1 MIQLHNVNKFYFT
14 KELKTQAL
22 KDINLHIEK
31 GEFVSIM
38 GPSGCGKSTLLS
50 LIGLLDEASSGDIVV
65 DSQIVGKYDN
75 IRYADIRKNKIGFIF
90 QSFNLINQLNVYEN
104 IELPLLYRKI
114 SNSER
119 KKRIQ
124 EALELVKLS
133 TRSKHL
139 PSQLSGG
146 QQQRVA
152 IARTLV
158 CQPEILLADEPTGNL
173 DSEMGQEIM
182 DILRNLNKEKGITTI
197 MVTHDETHAK
207 YTERIIKLFD
217 GQIVNVKYEHAG

>member
-1 MIQLHNVNKFYFT
+1 MIQLNNVNKFHFT

-22 KDINLHIEK
+22 KDINLQIAE

-50 LIGLLDEASSGDIVV
+50 IIGLLDEASSGDVMIA
-65 DSQIVGKYDN
+65 SQIAGEYDN
-75 IRYADIRKNKIGFIF
+75 VRYADIRRNKIGFIF
-90 QSFNLINQLNVYEN
+90 QSFNLINELNVYEN
-104 IELPLLYRKI
+104 IELPLLYRGV
-114 SNSER
+114 SSSDR
-119 KKRIQ
+119 KKRIAS
-124 EALELVKLS
+124 ALDQVRLS
-133 TRSKHL
+133 TRAKHL

-158 CQPEILLADEPTGNL
+158 CQPEIILADEPTGNL

-182 DILRNLNKEKGITTI
+182 DILRSLNKDKGITTV

-207 YTERIIKLFD
+207 YTERIIRLFD
-217 GQIVNVKYEHAG
+217 GQIVDVAYDNVV